1 VEAKNWKVLRFALN
15 LILIPVDPFHWKSF
29 VTRESLSS
37 RLRRDTVLA
46 RYLAER
52 RPSRFLL
59 ISFGCFKRLFC
70 PLTFLF
76 FDPKEIFKRKM
87 SLRMVRLVAWRFYLR
102 GHVTWY
108 KLRPTTLPEPGSCS
122 FYHSS
127 FSSFTLSTRLST
139 AHLST
144 IRWSQQS
151 WASRSVSELRNRD
164 FAHVL
169 HFWCTVHFHK
179 ISPLRIVPRVVIIQQ
194 WVRSYWKVAI
204 IGRGETDTK
213 FCTSIMTSTILVL
226 HTHRPGPHLASLDP
240 SWRLGSLRPSSYGDP
255 AFEQSA
261 RTGF

>member
-1 VEAKNWKVLRFALN
+1 
-15 LILIPVDPFHWKSF
+15 
-29 VTRESLSS
+29 
-37 RLRRDTVLA
+37 
-46 RYLAER
+46 
-52 RPSRFLL
+52 
-59 ISFGCFKRLFC
+59 
-70 PLTFLF
+70 
-76 FDPKEIFKRKM
+76 M
-87 SLRMVRLVAWRFYLR
+87 SLRMVRLVTWSFYLR

-108 KLRPTTLPEPGSCS
+108 KLRPTALPEPGSCS
-122 FYHSS
+122 FFHSS

-179 ISPLRIVPRVVIIQQ
+179 ISPPRIVPRVVIIQQ
-194 WVRSYWKVAI
+194 WVRSCWKVAI

-226 HTHRPGPHLASLDP
+226 HTHRPGPAP
-240 SWRLGSLRPSSYGDP
+240 CELGSFVAVEISQTLKLRRSRIWTVCTHGLPRTSLCVARCEAAFKEVHIPIPFLLFGAFLPRCHGSALKGSSTTTSHNATSTLRSKQDKSVRSQFSP
-255 AFEQSA
+255 HASFPILWFLK
-261 RTGF
+261 R